1 MFNYSS
7 PNITNV
13 ISTVKCLYSVILV
26 ESALEILQLDQLVKE
41 SLHLLVLGEEDLAGL
56 AMHKIDSVILFFTT
70 ICSLCSTVI

>member
-1 MFNYSS
+1 MFNNRP

-13 ISTVKCLYSVILV
+13 ISTVKRLNSVILV

-56 AMHKIDSVILFFTT
+56 AMHKIDSEILFFTT